1 MITRATQVEDL
12 MRIPGVLVWCIQHGA
27 SPFSC
32 SGAFPGSFG
41 RLLELKGV
49 QDVDRFIQELNAAL
63 SAKDPCRDRS
73 GRKR

>member
-1 MITRATQVEDL
+1 MITRETQVEDL
-12 MRIPGVLVWCIQHGA
+12 MRIPGVLVWCIQQGV

-49 QDVDRFIQELNAAL
+49 KDVDAFIGDLNAAME
-63 SAKDPCRDRS
+63 AQAR
-73 GRKR
+73 G